1 MLFALKTAALGG
13 IDIRIIVP
21 ARSDSRFVEWAGRS
35 YLRDM
40 VGAGVKIYLYT
51 AGFLHS
57 KMLVCDDSLATCG
70 STNVDFRSFENDFEA
85 NAFFYGEETAMR
97 FKQVFMADQER
108 SVLFSEEARRNP
120 PRFFVRLWESLTRLL
135 SPVM

>member
-1 MLFALKTAALGG
+1 M
-13 IDIRIIVP
+13 
-21 ARSDSRFVEWAGRS
+21 
-35 YLRDM
+35 
-40 VGAGVKIYLYT
+40 GAGVKIYLYT

-85 NAFFYGEETAMR
+85 NAFFYDGETAMR

-108 SVLFSEEARRNP
+108 SVLFSDVARRNP
-120 PRFFVRLWESLTRLL
+120 PRFFARLWESLTRLL

>member
-1 MLFALKTAALGG
+1 MAA
-13 IDIRIIVP
+13 
-21 ARSDSRFVEWAGRS
+21 
-35 YLRDM
+35 
-40 VGAGVKIYLYT
+40 AGVKIYLYK

-85 NAFFYGEETAMR
+85 NAFFYDGETAMR
-97 FKQVFMADQER
+97 FKDVFLRDQER
-108 SVLFSEEARRNP
+108 SVLFGETELGRRP
-120 PRFFVRLWESLTRLL
+120 GFGRRLWESLTRLL

>member
-40 VGAGVKIYLYT
+40 AGAGVKIYLYT

-85 NAFFYGEETAMR
+85 NVFFYDGDMAMR
-97 FKQVFMADQER
+97 FKQVFLADQQR
-108 SVLFSEEARRNP
+108 SCLFGDV
-120 PRFFVRLWESLTRLL
+120 PRLASPHFLTRLWESLTRLL